1 MEGVW
6 LFNDAVER
14 LLRILGVTCLDA
26 GSSYTGEGTAGSGL
40 WTGAARI
47 ARAGRAGRDAVVS
60 ASKTS
65 WPEISEAATDLCES
79 IRPSPVLPKS
89 ACDDRTEL

>member
-14 LLRILGVTCLDA
+14 LLRMLGVTCLDA
-26 GSSYTGEGTAGSGL
+26 GSSYTGEGTAGSDL
-40 WTGAARI
+40 STGAARI
-47 ARAGRAGRDAVVS
+47 ARAGRDAVVS

-79 IRPSPVLPKS
+79 LRPSPALFKS